1 MEPPRW
7 CPTDKLDVSHGSEP
21 RSTGAIVPAYSS
33 VNKST
38 TNSTIKAVTAT
49 RVVKLSSLKPGTTMP
64 IARLCFCAMRTDSP
78 AHQFLPASVAR
89 CRFGGSLA
97 SCSPARQF
105 LPASV
110 ARCRF
115 GGSLASCS
123 PARQFLPAS
132 VARCRFG
139 GSLASW
145 VPPPSA
151 RTRARDQ
158 GDPTVEPMGF
168 SKFHREVEP
177 MCRDRL

>member
-78 AHQFLPASVAR
+78 A
-89 CRFGGSLA
+89 
-97 SCSPARQF
+97 RQF

-168 SKFHREVEP
+168 SKLHREVEP